1 MNEVLSINQ
10 LTKFYGTLCALDQV
24 SFTIPEKSIFGILG
38 PNGSGKTT
46 LLGTITDV
54 LKPASGTYQWFG
66 KETADHTLQKHIGT
80 LLETPNFYP
89 YLSAFNNLSINAVVK
104 GCAKSDIERVL
115 KITGLWERAGS
126 LFKTFSLGMKQRLAI
141 ASALLGNPPV
151 IVLDE
156 PTNGLDPSG
165 IADIRGLI
173 RQLGAEGKTIIM
185 ASHLLDEVEKV
196 CTHVAIL
203 KKGKLLA
210 TGPVSQV
217 LSGNVIIETASKD
230 LDALQK
236 IITSFPGVKAV
247 TRINH
252 TLQLSVEENVR
263 DEDINR
269 YCFEN
274 DVTLYLLRRV
284 KESLENKFIEL
295 TQEKTPQL

>member
-1 MNEVLSINQ
+1 MSEVLSINQ

-24 SFTIPEKSIFGILG
+24 SFMVPEKSIFGILG

-46 LLGTITDV
+46 LLGTITNV

-66 KETADHTLQKHIGT
+66 KETTDNTLQKHIGT

-89 YLSAFNNLSINAVVK
+89 YLSAFDNLSINAVVK

-115 KITGLWERAGS
+115 KITGLWERSGS

-274 DVTLYLLRRV
+274 NVTLYLLRRV

-295 TQEKTPQL
+295 TQEKNL